1 MSRHRIVR
9 AMDYNDEYDNYDD
22 VYGHSVDDD
31 SCISPTDAQ
40 QWLYDRARGQHSMS
54 AFIKNNKDIQEEEEM
69 SEEVVTHEKDRRDSD
84 NFQLP
89 VLNDV
94 DQAKL
99 TSCIDEVRN
108 VVGDQVSE
116 RRVVETCINFDYD
129 ITKILDDILNNE
141 CDSKTKQHKPI
152 SEIRT
157 SKKLSVQP
165 TSSVAPK
172 LITPDRETISSVQ
185 APPTIKVTA
194 QPLSERDIRRGFEVN
209 SPQVQSSPV
218 VSGRNTPVDEE
229 VNKSISA
236 VKISKEQAQ
245 RDARKLYSQERGD
258 QKAHFHMIVIGHV
271 DAGKS
276 TLMGHLLFDTGN
288 VSQRV
293 MHKHEQESKKMG
305 KQSFMYAWVLDET
318 GEERSRGITMD
329 VGYSRIET
337 DTKIVTLL
345 DAPGHKDFIPNM
357 ISGATQA
364 DVALLVVD
372 ASRGEFEAGF
382 EQGGQTREHAL
393 LVRSLGVN
401 QLGVVINKLDMVNWS
416 KDRFDEIVGKLK
428 TFLRQAGFKESD
440 VTFIPCSGLSGENLA
455 KPAVDPA
462 LKAWYKGSHLLHVI
476 DNFKLPVRSID
487 RPFRMSVS
495 DIYKGTGSGFCISGR
510 IETGVLSVNDRVLV
524 GASREQAQV
533 KGIQIDELSQTN
545 AFAGDQVSVTLSGVD
560 MSTLSVG
567 CIICDPQNP
576 IPVTTRFQA
585 RILVFNVTV
594 PITIGYPVL
603 LHHQCLIEPAVLSK
617 LQAQLHK
624 STGEIIKKKPRVL
637 GNNSC
642 ALVELETTR
651 PICIERYADFKEL
664 GRFMLRVGGVTIAAG
679 MVTKVR

>member
-9 AMDYNDEYDNYDD
+9 AMDYNDEYDGYDD
-22 VYGHSVDDD
+22 VYGTSVDDD
-31 SCISPTDAQ
+31 SCISPTDA

-54 AFIKNNKDIQEEEEM
+54 AFIKNNKDIEEEE
-69 SEEVVTHEKDRRDSD
+69 EETFEDSVKHEKDRRDSD
-84 NFQLP
+84 NFQMP
-89 VLNDV
+89 ILNDI
-94 DQAKL
+94 DKAKL
-99 TSCIDEVRN
+99 TSCIDEIRN
-108 VVGDQVSE
+108 VVGDQISE
-116 RRVVETCINFDYD
+116 RRIVETCIHFGYD

-141 CDSKTKQHKPI
+141 CDKKPKRHK
-152 SEIRT
+152 SVSGSST
-157 SKKLSVQP
+157 SKNQMLQP
-165 TSSVAPK
+165 NTSSATK
-172 LITPDRETISSVQ
+172 AKTPDREIASNVNV
-185 APPTIKVTA
+185 PPTVKITA
-194 QPLSERDIRRGFEVN
+194 QPLRERDIRRGFEVN
-209 SPQVQSSPV
+209 SPQQQLSPA
-218 VSGRNTPVDEE
+218 VSGRNTPVDED
-229 VNKSISA
+229 VNKTTVSIK
-236 VKISKEQAQ
+236 VSKEQAQ
-245 RDARKLYSQERGD
+245 RDARKLYSQERGK
-258 QKAHFHMIVIGHV
+258 QKSHFHMIVIGHV

-276 TLMGHLLFDTGN
+276 TLMGHLLVDTGY

-337 DTKIVTLL
+337 DTKVVTLL

-401 QLGVVINKLDMVNWS
+401 QLGVVINKLDMVDWS
-416 KDRFDEIVGKLK
+416 KERFDEIVGKLK
-428 TFLRQAGFKESD
+428 TFLRQAGFKELD
-440 VTFIPCSGLSGENLA
+440 VTFIPCSGLSGENLS
-455 KPAVDPA
+455 KPVQEPA
-462 LKAWYKGSHLLHVI
+462 LKAWYKGPHLLSVI
-476 DNFKLPVRSID
+476 ENFKLPERPID
-487 RPFRMSVS
+487 RPLRMSVS

-524 GASREQAQV
+524 GASREQAQT
-533 KGIQIDELSQTN
+533 KALQIDEIPQTN

-560 MSTLSVG
+560 MSTVSVG
-567 CIICDPQNP
+567 SVICDPQNP
-576 IPVTTRFQA
+576 IPVTNRFQA

-603 LHHQCLIEPAVLSK
+603 LHYQSLIDPAVISK

-637 GNNSC
+637 GNNTC
-642 ALVELETTR
+642 ALVEIETTR

-679 MVTKVR
+679 MVTKIR